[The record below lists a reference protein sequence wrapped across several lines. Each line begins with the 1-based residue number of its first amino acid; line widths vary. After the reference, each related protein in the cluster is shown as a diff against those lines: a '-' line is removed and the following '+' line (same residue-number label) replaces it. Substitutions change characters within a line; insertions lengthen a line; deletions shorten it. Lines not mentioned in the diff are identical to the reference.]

1 MIALLHEEKAI
12 AQKPFEPP
20 DTVAFVKDPD
30 RPPSIVDS
38 EGMNPEEKKRLVER
52 LSEILKVGDVWIGM
66 APKGRLRSQ
75 ICL

>member
-12 AQKPFEPP
+12 ASKPFEPP
-20 DTVAFVKDPD
+20 DTVASVDTPD

-38 EGMNPEEKKRLVER
+38 KGMNPEEKQRLVER

-66 APKGRLRSQ
+66 APKMRLPNQ